1 MSMYKRCFII
11 CCVFLWSCQQ
21 HPNTAPTKQ
30 QPVLEHTT
38 DSSFLADSV
47 LIFKDS
53 FFSQLTFPSDSTFDT
68 LLLKHFDYSAQ
79 SLSSIERSM
88 ADHGLVDVLDVIPSI
103 KVDLRYATAD
113 NFVGEVLYPS
123 TTRCFLRM
131 ETILKLL
138 KAACYL
144 KESNP
149 AYTFIIFD
157 GARPQSVQYKMY
169 EMAKS
174 KGQTKYVASP
184 LKGSL
189 HNFGTAVDI
198 SLFDLDSNKEL
209 DMGTPFDF
217 FGPEAQPR
225 FQESLLREGKLSALQ
240 LSNRNLLK
248 KVMKKAGFRSIQT
261 EWWHFEAFEKN
272 YVRSVFKIIP

>member
-1 MSMYKRCFII
+1 
-11 CCVFLWSCQQ
+11 
-21 HPNTAPTKQ
+21 
-30 QPVLEHTT
+30 
-38 DSSFLADSV
+38 
-47 LIFKDS
+47 
-53 FFSQLTFPSDSTFDT
+53 
-68 LLLKHFDYSAQ
+68 
-79 SLSSIERSM
+79 M

-169 EMAKS
+169 EIAKS

-217 FGPEAQPR
+217 FGPESWPNYAGITSQQR
-225 FQESLLREGKLSALQ
+225 ANRLLLQ
-240 LSNRNLLK
+240 NIMIK
-248 KVMKKAGFRSIQT
+248 HDFKPYPQ
-261 EWWHFEAFEKN
+261 EWWHFTLKN
-272 YVRSVFKIIP
+272 EPFPETYFNFPVQ